1 MRFSALLF
9 LAALAWALVCAQ
21 DAPSETTE
29 AALEAVAAE
38 PEATASPVK
47 SASPQETSQQSS
59 SATASK
65 EGALKSLVSKGNL
78 LAQQAK
84 KRLSERL
91 EAVKHLHESDVEFL
105 QELKKLSPL
114 FFLSHG

>member
-29 AALEAVAAE
+29 AALEAVAE
-38 PEATASPVK
+38 
-47 SASPQETSQQSS
+47 
-59 SATASK
+59 
-65 EGALKSLVSKGNL
+65 SLVSKGNL